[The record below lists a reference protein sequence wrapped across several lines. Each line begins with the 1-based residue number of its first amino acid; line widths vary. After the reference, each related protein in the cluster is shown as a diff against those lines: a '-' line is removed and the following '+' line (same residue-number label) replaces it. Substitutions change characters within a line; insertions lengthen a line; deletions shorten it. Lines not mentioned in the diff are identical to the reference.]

1 MASSYLMALGDYRF
15 SLETA
20 AYQELTRSTEYRWQ
34 SQDRLRHRPAQQ
46 YLGPGREEITL
57 NGMIY
62 PSFRGGLGQLDRMRQ
77 EAEKGTPLLLT
88 VSEFQSSDVF
98 SETAL
103 FVTARVSRNSLL
115 RPWPSARSAYLNDSA
130 GRVWG
135 QWVITR
141 VEETQSVFYADGSP
155 RQVEFRLKL
164 ARYGEDKK

>member
-77 EAEKGTPLLLT
+77 EAEKGTPLLL
-88 VSEFQSSDVF
+88 
-98 SETAL
+98 
-103 FVTARVSRNSLL
+103 N
-115 RPWPSARSAYLNDSA
+115 NSA

-141 VEETQSVFYADGSP
+141 VEETQSVFYTDGSP

-164 ARYGEDKK
+164 ARYGEDEK